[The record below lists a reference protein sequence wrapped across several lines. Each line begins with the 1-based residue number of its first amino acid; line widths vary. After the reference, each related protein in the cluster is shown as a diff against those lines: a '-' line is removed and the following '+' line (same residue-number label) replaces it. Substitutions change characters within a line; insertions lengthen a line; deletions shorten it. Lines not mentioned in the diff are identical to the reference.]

1 MVEWIKASY
10 YVKDMGGSQFL
21 YCMPYTA
28 GIEGATGITL
38 KQRISLVISSF
49 SSCRA
54 HS

>member
-1 MVEWIKASY
+1 MDKSFILC
-10 YVKDMGGSQFL
+10 KDMGGSQLL

-28 GIEGATGITL
+28 GIEAATGITL